1 MNRLVLAVTVGVL
14 VAALAGPARADNNE
28 QKAQKL
34 YSEGE
39 TDYKAAKYD
48 DALAAFMAAYD
59 TVPVAALLL
68 NMGQCER
75 QLKHHARAID
85 YYRRYLKE
93 ADDVPNRK
101 DVEDLI
107 ASEQELD
114 AKERAAS
121 STSTAADPLGTGPA
135 STTPTLG
142 ATPATGNPLA
152 STTSKDAHP
161 GEPELWQQPVFWGV
175 AGGAAL
181 AVLVG
186 GTVAVVVAT
195 QPPPAKPTG
204 SLGTFDLR
212 TP

>member
-1 MNRLVLAVTVGVL
+1 MNRISLVL
-14 VAALAGPARADNNE
+14 VAALVAAWPARADDE

-34 YSEGE
+34 YAEGE
-39 TDYKAAKYD
+39 SDYKAGKYD

-75 QLKHHARAID
+75 QLKHHDRAVD
-85 YYRRYLKE
+85 YYQRYLKQ

-107 ASEQELD
+107 ASEKALA
-114 AKERAAS
+114 AKDHPATTTKPAA
-121 STSTAADPLGTGPA
+121 TA
-135 STTPTLG
+135 PTLG
-142 ATPATGNPLA
+142 TTPATASPLA
-152 STTSKDAHP
+152 STVSKDAHP
-161 GEPELWQQPVFWGV
+161 GDPAIWQQPVFWGV

-212 TP
+212 SP